1 MENFAFHEIDI
12 RKCDTYYLFTD
23 GFPDQF
29 GGSSHKRFSYNQ
41 FKEQLIK
48 TKNITM
54 SEQKVLLEKLLLG
67 WMGNNNQTDDI
78 LVIGFRIN

>member
-12 RKCDTYYLFTD
+12 RKGDTYYLFTD